1 MLCGTGSLPSWLSS
15 PTAITVAT
23 SAGLAFASMTWLGQQ
38 RDTCAAAAR
47 VSLAPVMGGAWA
59 AIQSQRLFLG
69 TFADVC
75 SCVCP
80 QPVCRVTQRQLNI
93 TVQKKESNWWE
104 RLTKQEKRPLF
115 LAPDFDRW
123 LDESDAEMEL
133 KEKVGPVGTCGL
145 CCQLQSKGSCFLVH
159 ELVFFIYLELS
170 GTPIV
175 TPISH
180 RSHVEL
186 VKQLKLYAGIRK

>member
-1 MLCGTGSLPSWLSS
+1 MWYGQALKLLMSYSHHSCHLQLGCPLLPC
-15 PTAITVAT
+15 
-23 SAGLAFASMTWLGQQ
+23 LGRQ
-38 RDTCAAAAR
+38 RDACAAAVHVIPASLIR
-47 VSLAPVMGGAWA
+47 RAWVSTLS
-59 AIQSQRLFLG
+59 QSLFLR

-75 SCVCP
+75 SCACP

-133 KEKVGPVGTCGL
+133 KEKVSPGGTCGF
-145 CCQLQSKGSCFLVH
+145 CCQLQSKGSCSLAH
-159 ELVFFIYLELS
+159 ELAFFVYLEFS
-170 GTPIV
+170 GMLIV
-175 TPISH
+175 TAISH
-180 RSHVEL
+180 RSRVEL
-186 VKQLKLYAGIRK
+186 VKQFKL

>member
-1 MLCGTGSLPSWLSS
+1 MRYGQAFKLLSKAYSHHSCHLQLGCLLLPC
-15 PTAITVAT
+15 
-23 SAGLAFASMTWLGQQ
+23 LGWQ
-38 RDTCAAAAR
+38 RNACAAAVHIIAASLIR
-47 VSLAPVMGGAWA
+47 RAWVST
-59 AIQSQRLFLG
+59 QSQSLFLR
-69 TFADVC
+69 TCADVC
-75 SCVCP
+75 SCACP

-133 KEKVGPVGTCGL
+133 KEKVSPVGVCGL
-145 CCQLQSKGSCFLVH
+145 CCQLQSKDSCSPVL
-159 ELVFFIYLELS
+159 ELLFFVCLELS
-170 GTPIV
+170 GMLIV
-175 TPISH
+175 TAISY

-186 VKQLKLYAGIRK
+186 VKQFKL

>member
-1 MLCGTGSLPSWLSS
+1 MLCVTGRLSSCLSS
-15 PTAITVAT
+15 PTAITVAIFNWAAFCLHT
-23 SAGLAFASMTWLGQQ
+23 LGSRELLVLQQSHVIPASLIRRAGLST
-38 RDTCAAAAR
+38 
-47 VSLAPVMGGAWA
+47 
-59 AIQSQRLFLG
+59 QSQILFLG

-75 SCVCP
+75 SYVCP

-133 KEKVGPVGTCGL
+133 KEKVSPVDTCGL
-145 CCQLQSKGSCFLVH
+145 CCQLQRKSSCSPAH
-159 ELVFFIYLELS
+159 ELVFFI
-170 GTPIV
+170 
-175 TPISH
+175 
-180 RSHVEL
+180 
-186 VKQLKLYAGIRK
+186 